1 MAFALLHSQ
10 HGGHSYNPTGKGR
23 HLRVHKHRTA
33 GCSNVPA
40 TIRSLLGGKAR
51 GEDGDVCFCWSVSVF
66 VCVCACEI
74 VWGGLFASSHS
85 HDCAFFVLVLCRP
98 RLLAPLGVFSPLCLL
113 LKIDVEAGMNQSVS
127 VCVCACGRN
136 QRVVIL
142 PVQFSGFLPCDFS
155 SVPARHRRRDRFFD
169 TFPNRGQ
176 NQRPKVW
183 FS

>member
-1 MAFALLHSQ
+1 MEDTVTTQQAKVGTCVSTNTAPQVVRTFRQRSVHCWEEKHGERMVMCAFV
-10 HGGHSYNPTGKGR
+10 G
-23 HLRVHKHRTA
+23 
-33 GCSNVPA
+33 
-40 TIRSLLGGKAR
+40 
-51 GEDGDVCFCWSVSVF
+51 VCLFLCVCVC